1 MIGSIFRGCTVVA
14 LGISMFPPS
23 AQSAPVAGKPI
34 PVTVDNFVRAETDR
48 YFKQR
53 YEQGAFGKFHHERG
67 PVDVDK
73 QLVIRM
79 NRDTPYSTGI
89 FDLTQPLTIVKPWS
103 AWLRTPPPQCN
114 PRCRTSPRRCRR
126 CRRS

>member
-1 MIGSIFRGCTVVA
+1 MIGNILRGCAVVA
-14 LGISMFPPS
+14 LGMSMCPPS
-23 AQSAPVAGKPI
+23 AQSAPDAGPSI
-34 PVTVDNFVRAETDR
+34 PVTVDTFVRAETDR

-53 YEQGAFGKFHHERG
+53 YEQGAFGRFHHERG

-89 FDLTQPLTIVKPWS
+89 FDLAQPLTIVKPDTKGRFQSILGSTRTTTSS
-103 AWLRTPPPQCN
+103 A
-114 PRCRTSPRRCRR
+114 
-126 CRRS
+126 